1 MTIVRIAFT
10 IPDMKVHLGA
20 SLLLALFLW
29 GCQPAAGPAAPKPS
43 ITVQWDSQTTTFT
56 TARTTVRDVLQD
68 LGIQLGPL
76 DRVAPGEVAVLSDGM
91 LVKVTRVVEALETDT
106 LELPFE
112 KQVVRNEGLAAG
124 ESRLL
129 QTGVNGSEEITWRVV
144 LEDGSLASR
153 AVLRRAV
160 LVAPVPEIV
169 MVSAQTNFTVIP
181 IEGTLAYISAGNAWL
196 VRTDSGQRR
205 PLTTS
210 GDLDGRVFQLAPDA
224 QRILYTRRLTDA
236 DAFNALWTLSTAE
249 AAAAPLDLKVRN
261 VLWAGWSPQAGSTLA
276 YSSAEP
282 RSAAPGWQA
291 NNDLYLLTLPAP
303 GKKLAEPQ
311 LLLAAS
317 SGGVY
322 GWYGRRYAWA
332 PDARRIAYAAADSIG
347 VLDVADPLA
356 VTQQVLAQFPAY
368 QTYSDWAWV
377 PEPDW
382 SLDGNFLYA
391 ALHAAPVGLERPEDS
406 PAFDVAALAVDGSLS
421 VTLVAQAGMWAAPVL
436 GPPGNPARPVAF
448 LQAIN
453 ALQSVNSGYR
463 LMLMDRDGSNRSAL
477 YPAAGETG
485 LLPQLPAWS
494 PAGSMLAFIDGGDL
508 WVIEIKSGVAQQLT
522 GDGQTSSPTWMP

>member
-1 MTIVRIAFT
+1 
-10 IPDMKVHLGA
+10 MKVHRGA
-20 SLLLALFLW
+20 GLLLALFLW
-29 GCQPAAGPAAPKPS
+29 GCQPAAGPAAPKSS

-56 TARTTVRDVLQD
+56 TARATVRDVLQD
-68 LGIQLGPL
+68 LGIQLGTL
-76 DRVAPGEVAVLSDGM
+76 DRVVPGELAMLSDGM
-91 LVKVTRVVEALETDT
+91 LVKVTRVVELLESETV
-106 LELPFE
+106 ELPFE

-124 ESRLL
+124 GSRLL

-144 LEDGSLASR
+144 QEDGSVASR
-153 AVLRRAV
+153 AVLRRTV

-181 IEGTLAYISAGNAWL
+181 IEGTLAYLSAGNAWL

-210 GDLDGRVFQLAPDA
+210 GDLDGRVLQLAPDA
-224 QRILYTRRLTDA
+224 QRILYTRRLTGT
-236 DAFNALWTLSTAE
+236 DAFNSLWTLSTTDT
-249 AAAAPLDLKVRN
+249 AAVPLDLAVRN

-276 YSSAEP
+276 YSTGEP

-291 NNDLYLLTLPAP
+291 NNDLYLLTLPEP
-303 GKKLAEPQ
+303 DKKPVKPQ

-332 PDARRIAYAAADSIG
+332 PDASSVAYAAADSIG
-347 VLDVADPLA
+347 VLDVADPQA
-356 VTQQVLAQFPAY
+356 VTQRVLAQFVPF

-382 SLDGNFLYA
+382 SADGKFLYA
-391 ALHAAPVGLERPEDS
+391 ALHAPAVGLELAEDS
-406 PAFDVAALAVDGSLS
+406 PAFDVAALAADGSLRLN
-421 VTLVAQAGMWAAPVL
+421 LVAQSGMWAAPVL
-436 GPPGNPARPVAF
+436 AAVPGLERPVAY

-453 ALQSVNSGYR
+453 PLQSVNSGYR
-463 LMLMDRDGSNRSAL
+463 LMLVDRDGSNRSAL
-477 YPAAGETG
+477 YPVAGEAG
-485 LLPQLPAWS
+485 LLPQLLAWS
-494 PAGSMLAFIDGGDL
+494 PTGSMLAFVDGGDL
-508 WVIEIKSGVAQQLT
+508 WVIEIASKVAQQLT
-522 GDGQTSSPTWMP
+522 GDGQTSSPHWVP